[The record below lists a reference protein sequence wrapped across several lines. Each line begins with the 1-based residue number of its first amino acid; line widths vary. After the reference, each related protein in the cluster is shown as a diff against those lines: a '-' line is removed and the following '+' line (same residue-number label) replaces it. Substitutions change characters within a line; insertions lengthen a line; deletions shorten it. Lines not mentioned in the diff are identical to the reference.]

1 MKSIV
6 LLLIMAFTFLDAS
19 ASYIRSIRVSSY
31 KTHTIAE
38 HKLEEAQQFLYS
50 HSKMREYQKK
60 YNFHFKILK
69 TKNYYLLVLE
79 PITDRKV
86 VQELL
91 DLLRKKYKSAYP
103 KKLKKLPKETIKA
116 PEKSLKVKQQIKP
129 VIAAQKKKD
138 IEKKILKKQLKK
150 EEPKQEL
157 SHQQEKQMI
166 QKITPSSQVAAT
178 DREEKRYALT
188 DKTILIVLIA
198 IAFIIVVMLFIVL
211 YLLRQKNVLK
221 NKNEAMLFD
230 LSNKSQ
236 KLDAK
241 EKMLSHVS
249 HELRNPIASI
259 LGLSQLVLEND
270 LPGFQKENIHNIE
283 QSAETALEIIDDIL
297 NISKINAGE
306 LRIENKEF
314 NINTM
319 MEHVLSST
327 YLQAKHNNVEIILE
341 IEDNVPAKII
351 SDSLRLSQ
359 VLINLLSN
367 AIKFTQHGNINLKI
381 RKRETRK
388 QSIILEFSVAD
399 DGIGMT
405 QEQLEKVFNSYAQA
419 EDSISREFGGTGL
432 GLTISKELVEK
443 MGGTIKVRSQKD
455 VGTTFVFTIEARV
468 FDPENKRNYR
478 LPSKEYLNKSILI
491 VENSNKNVISLLRA
505 FRYFK
510 YKTHVVPSLEGE
522 MFNDSMKYD
531 IIVINQAQINSKSIE
546 KLQKMHFKNRTK
558 TKIILTTY
566 RFTRI
571 DDELIEKLDIS
582 GFLKIPFTQQN
593 VLDTLIDMYGAKGI
607 AEPKNLKATK
617 EKLKELSLKKILVA
631 EDNILNHK
639 VLAGL
644 LEKTGAEITFVTN
657 GQEVINLIKKGNSYD
672 LILMDIEMPVINGYD
687 ATIEI
692 RKDRANDNIP
702 IIALSANSDSQAK
715 DKAFAS
721 GMQGYLTKPIS
732 LDEFYKKIY
741 AALSYEIKVNIETD
755 GENEDTESELAPLK
769 ELGKLSEDVEFYKSL
784 LQDFHSIYAKSA
796 DSLNVLVNE
805 HRYKDAIML
814 ARDIKDVSLNI
825 GAYSLCESVATLEYE
840 LEREE
845 YFQILKALQNFEAH
859 LLRLLTEIELYL
871 DEK

>member
-1 MKSIV
+1 MKYIM
-6 LLLIMAFTFLDAS
+6 LILIMAFSLLDAS
-19 ASYIRSIRVSSY
+19 SYIRSIRVSSY
-31 KTHTIAE
+31 KTHSVAE
-38 HKLEEAQQFLYS
+38 RTLKEAQEFLYS
-50 HSKMREYQKK
+50 HSEIRKYQEK
-60 YNFHFKILK
+60 YHFHFKIVK
-69 TKNYYLLVLE
+69 SKNYYILVLE
-79 PITDRKV
+79 PITNKQV
-86 VQELL
+86 VQKLL
-91 DLLRKKYKSAYP
+91 DVLRKKYKSAYP
-103 KKLKKLPKETIKA
+103 KKLKKLPKETQATFTKTTKHAKIEEKTVT
-116 PEKSLKVKQQIKP
+116 PEIIPVQEKVINKT
-129 VIAAQKKKD
+129 
-138 IEKKILKKQLKK
+138 IEKKRPLPK
-150 EEPKQEL
+150 ENKQEI
-157 SHQQEKQMI
+157 KKTI
-166 QKITPSSQVAAT
+166 SSPETFLDEA
-178 DREEKRYALT
+178 KSKWHYLT
-188 DKTILIVLIA
+188 DKTILAALIVVAVIIVIMLIIVLFLI
-198 IAFIIVVMLFIVL
+198 
-211 YLLRQKNVLK
+211 RQKNMLK

-230 LSNKSQ
+230 LSNKTR
-236 KLDAK
+236 KLQAK

-259 LGLSQLVLEND
+259 LGLSQLVLENE
-270 LPGFQKENIHNIE
+270 LPAFQKENIQNIE
-283 QSAETALEIIDDIL
+283 HSAETALEIIDDIL

-351 SDSLRLSQ
+351 SDSLRLGQ

-381 RKRETRK
+381 RKRETRA
-388 QSIILEFSVAD
+388 QTIILEFSVAD

-405 QEQLEKVFNSYAQA
+405 QEQLERIFNSYAQA

-468 FDPENKRNYR
+468 FDPENKRNYH
-478 LPSKEYLNKSILI
+478 LPSKDYLNKTILI
-491 VENSNKNVISLLRA
+491 VESSNKNVISLLRA

-510 YKTHVVPSLEGE
+510 YKTHVVPSLDGD
-522 MFNDSMKYD
+522 MFNESMKYD
-531 IIVINQAQINSKSIE
+531 IVVINQAQINNKSIE

-571 DDELIEKLDIS
+571 DDELMDKLDIS

-593 VLDTLIDMYGAKGI
+593 VLDTLIDMYGVKGI
-607 AEPKNLKATK
+607 KEPKNINATK
-617 EKLKELSLKKILVA
+617 EKLKELSLKRILIA
-631 EDNILNHK
+631 EDNVLNHK

-644 LEKTGAEITFVTN
+644 LEKTGADLTFVTN

-687 ATIEI
+687 ATVEI
-692 RKDRANDNIP
+692 RKDKANDKTP
-702 IIALSANSDSQAK
+702 IIALSANNSTEAK

-741 AALSYEIKVNIETD
+741 AALSYEIKVSID
-755 GENEDTESELAPLK
+755 RDAENEDSESELTTLK
-769 ELGKLSEDVEFYKSL
+769 ELGKFKGEGEFYKSL
-784 LQDFHSIYAKSA
+784 LHDFHSIYAKSA

-840 LEREE
+840 LERED
-845 YFQILKALQNFEAH
+845 YFKILKALQNFEAH